1 MSPSPLLLAIHVTL
15 ALALTILVG
24 VQSVQLGR
32 LRHTTPVDP
41 PPADRQARPLV
52 AAIAAVPVLTLIVAA
67 TGGMLLKD
75 GALGGPWIGAGVASA
90 VAIGLTALWTLRTLR
105 QRPARRWTSTAA
117 AGVSAAQWGIPAL
130 TLAAA
135 FLMADR
141 PQNLPG
147 AATPVLAATLAAAAA
162 YTAALRSPTPRW
174 NPK

>member
-32 LRHTTPVDP
+32 LRHAGTVDP
-41 PPADRQARPLV
+41 PTDRQARPLV
-52 AAIAAVPVLTLIVAA
+52 AALAAVPVLTLIVAA

-90 VAIGLTALWTLRTLR
+90 AAIGLTALWTLRTLR

-141 PQNLPG
+141 PQNLP
-147 AATPVLAATLAAAAA
+147 AAAAPVLAATLVAAAA